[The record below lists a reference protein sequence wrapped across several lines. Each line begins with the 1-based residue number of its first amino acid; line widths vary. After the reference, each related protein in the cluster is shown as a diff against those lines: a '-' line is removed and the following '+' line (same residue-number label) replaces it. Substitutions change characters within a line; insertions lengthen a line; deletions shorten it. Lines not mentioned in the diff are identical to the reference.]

1 MSFSVIIPTLA
12 EASTIAGAVTSAGRA
27 FPGCEVV
34 VADGG
39 SDDGT
44 DRVAAAAGATV
55 VHAPGTRAAAM
66 NRAAALATGDVL
78 VFLHADTRLPPGAA
92 QAVSDALAGGTGIGC
107 FHVRFDRRR
116 PLLERLISVR
126 STLLGVAYGD
136 QALFV
141 SADAFVR
148 CGGFR
153 PIPIMEDFD
162 LVRRLR
168 GQGGL
173 AVLPAAV
180 TTSGRRHQQSGR
192 ARTLVRIWLIQ
203 LLYLLRV
210 PPERLARLYPPVR

>member
-1 MSFSVIIPTLA
+1 MIIPSLA
-12 EASTIAGAVTSAGRA
+12 EVSTIAGAVTSAADA

-39 SDDGT
+39 GDDGT
-44 DRVAAAAGATV
+44 ARAAAAAGATV
-55 VHAPGTRAAAM
+55 VHVPGTKAEAM

-92 QAVSDALAGGTGIGC
+92 GAVSGALAGGAGIGC
-107 FHVRFDRRR
+107 FGVRFDPRR
-116 PLLERLISVR
+116 PLLERLIRVR

-141 SADAFVR
+141 SADAFGR

-168 GQGGL
+168 RQGGL
-173 AVLPAAV
+173 AVLSAAV
-180 TTSGRRHQQSGR
+180 TTSARRHQHSGR
-192 ARTLVRIWLIQ
+192 VRTLVRIWLIQ

-210 PPERLARLYPPVR
+210 PPRRLARLYPPVR